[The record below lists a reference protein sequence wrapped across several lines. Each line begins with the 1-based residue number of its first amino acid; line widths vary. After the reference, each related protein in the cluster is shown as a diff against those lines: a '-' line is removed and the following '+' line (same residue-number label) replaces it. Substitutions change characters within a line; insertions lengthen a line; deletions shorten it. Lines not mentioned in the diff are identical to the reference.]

1 MMGCSRCGMKRRA
14 LVWRLSAGLLAVS
27 AAVLIAIPGANA
39 ATADRPPV
47 GTAQPAAPPMQ
58 SCDDAYDQT
67 GVGGAGIGQIR
78 AGGNGVYSFDIKF
91 NQDFI
96 AAHPPTTDFLWGE
109 VRVFVNGSYAF
120 SIPTGHPRPLH
131 ESFHGLIKLQGLQV
145 RPSQQANDPA
155 RRSAQLSHLPSA
167 HRSRFGYLLPGTWHN
182 FLPTLTKAR
191 LRERILEGTG
201 QFDPLHPD

>member
-1 MMGCSRCGMKRRA
+1 MKRRA

-47 GTAQPAAPPMQ
+47 TTVQSAAPPMQ
-58 SCDDAYDQT
+58 SCNDAYDQT

-78 AGGNGVYSFDIKF
+78 ATGNGVYSFDIKF
-91 NQDFI
+91 NGDFI

-109 VRVFVNGSYAF
+109 ARVFVNGSYAF

-131 ESFHGLIKLQGLQV
+131 ESFHGLIKLQGYKYGRRNKQTIQRSDLLNF
-145 RPSQQANDPA
+145 RISLLLIDPV
-155 RRSAQLSHLPSA
+155 SGT
-167 HRSRFGYLLPGTWHN
+167 FYPGHGTISC
-182 FLPTLTKAR
+182 R
-191 LRERILEGTG
+191 L
-201 QFDPLHPD
+201 